1 MDPSKPLNI
10 VRLDGIHTPAPFFS
24 PTFKHTYS
32 SYDYTSSD
40 DTLIISRLLDADV
53 CITTRVPI
61 TSATLAACPR
71 LKLIAVLAIGTD
83 MLDLAACK
91 AHNVTVCNVPAA
103 SNESVAE
110 QAIALFFALRRNVV
124 RMHGLTSMGSLW
136 GEKMTLKSEFGECPR
151 TCRGEVVGILGG
163 GELGKVTG

>member
-61 TSATLAACPR
+61 TSAT
-71 LKLIAVLAIGTD
+71 
-83 MLDLAACK
+83 
-91 AHNVTVCNVPAA
+91 VTVCNVPAA